1 MSQQAWQTADPA
13 AHAGVYANGLQ
24 GAATVNAISETGI
37 KMNDAPVCELDLTVV
52 VPGREPY
59 LVKHRQ
65 LFAIAVLPRYQPGAT
80 FSVRVDGTTRR
91 SSSSAEEG
99 PVSLLGR
106 IGLVSVP
113 DAVVLDAASLDCV
126 AELDVGGSRGDVA
139 AAGDAVWFTTRN
151 ARSLS
156 RIDPVSRSETR
167 RLELPE
173 RPLAVAADR
182 LGAVVLCEGDLVVRA
197 RPDGSALDAGE
208 RLPEGVIDVVA
219 DGGAVWALRVTG
231 DMPFDVS
238 LLSLDPISLLLRCEV
253 PLCGRALPPACA
265 RATAW
270 CARSWRIRP
279 GRCATRSSTSPPASS
294 FRRSAATAR
303 GIAERDGMR
312 WIQDGDRR
320 FKRIDIASG
329 RTLAEGDAPGPEV
342 GSVVLA
348 HGCLWACNFRRQRG
362 EPQHMQ

>member
-1 MSQQAWQTADPA
+1 
-13 AHAGVYANGLQ
+13 
-24 GAATVNAISETGI
+24 
-37 KMNDAPVCELDLTVV
+37 
-52 VPGREPY
+52 
-59 LVKHRQ
+59 
-65 LFAIAVLPRYQPGAT
+65 
-80 FSVRVDGTTRR
+80 
-91 SSSSAEEG
+91 
-99 PVSLLGR
+99 VSLLGR
-106 IGLVSVP
+106 LGLASVP
-113 DAVVLDAASLDCV
+113 DAVVLDAESLECV

-139 AAGDAVWFTTRN
+139 AAGDAVWFTTRK

-156 RIDPVSRSETR
+156 RIDPASRSETR

-173 RPLAVAADR
+173 RPVAVAADR

-197 RPDGSALDAGE
+197 GPDGSALDSRE

-238 LLSLDPISLLLRCEV
+238 LLSLDPISLLLRSEV
-253 PLCGRALPPACA
+253 PVCRSRLAAGLRAGDGVVCALVEDPPGSMRNAVLDIATGESLPEE
-265 RATAW
+265 RAP
-270 CARSWRIRP
+270 S
-279 GRCATRSSTSPPASS
+279 
-294 FRRSAATAR
+294 AR

-329 RTLAEGDAPGPEV
+329 RTLAEGEAPGPEL

-362 EPQHMQ
+362 EPQHMH